1 MLQLAVHFT
10 EATADAY
17 LFIDVD
23 SSHYNRLFLYGIR
36 KPIAVYHIIPWHLRF
51 VNILERFWGFSMTL
65 RGLIDKSKALRE
77 GSTFYPARPAKAR
90 RTTLLGIFGEVR
102 VSVDLAS

>member
-1 MLQLAVHFT
+1 
-10 EATADAY
+10 
-17 LFIDVD
+17 
-23 SSHYNRLFLYGIR
+23 
-36 KPIAVYHIIPWHLRF
+36 
-51 VNILERFWGFSMTL
+51 MTL